1 MTHVMACID
10 GSASS
15 TAVCDYAAWAS
26 VRLAAP
32 LTFLHALTKE
42 CAPPSDLSGTLSIGI
57 RDRLLHELAKLDE
70 QRNALAKEHG
80 DYLLE
85 AAKHRV
91 DQLGIVHPQGRQR
104 HGKLVDCIQEIES
117 EIKLLIIGRNG
128 DTSGAPGERVG
139 LGVEN
144 IILTLNCPV
153 LVTPSQFN
161 IPRSFLIVFDGSETD
176 CKIVEAIA
184 HSPFLKGIKC
194 HLLMIDAESDTA
206 WSQVDWARKL
216 LQNNNFTVQTE
227 VMPGEYGIV
236 IERYCEQEKIDILVM
251 STCGNSKIQ
260 GFFVGNIISRTLRS
274 TAIPMLFLPSY
285 LPTRR

>member
-70 QRNALAKEHG
+70 QRNTLAKEHG

-144 IILTLNCPV
+144 VILTLNCPV

-176 CKIVEAIA
+176 CKTVEAIA
-184 HSPFLKGIKC
+184 NSPFLKGIKC

-206 WSQVDWARKL
+206 WRQVDWARNL
-216 LQNNNFTVQTE
+216 LQNNNFTVQAE
-227 VMPGEYGIV
+227 VMPGEYEIV
-236 IERYCEQEKIDILVM
+236 IERYCEQERIDILVM
-251 STCGNSKIQ
+251 SACGNSKIQ
-260 GFFVGNIISRTLRS
+260 GFFGGNILSRTLRS